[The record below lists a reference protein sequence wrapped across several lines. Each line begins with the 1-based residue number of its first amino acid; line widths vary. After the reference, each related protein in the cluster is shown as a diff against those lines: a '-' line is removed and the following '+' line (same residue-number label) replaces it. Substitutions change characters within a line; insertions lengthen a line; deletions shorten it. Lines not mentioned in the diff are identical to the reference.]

1 MTAFNKRVK
10 HPLSSTMFTS
20 LQHVSGLTGH
30 TCNTS
35 PIGASLSEPFMNCS
49 YIVVEISACL
59 SDPKSCVWERDS
71 QGNGAKGQGWCDL
84 WSPIKTIKIYHNRY
98 QAQVEPALYLCLVSH
113 KAHHLEGLMGPVV
126 CGSGGVRGGSR
137 GCLISIHH
145 NCLAVTITENF
156 WYHKVT
162 KDTSSFPFHASK
174 SAHLL
179 KNLYFFSSIN
189 TLESFLIVILFILHL
204 FLFTLTQK
212 NRKRL
217 CDDDCKS
224 SAV

>member
-1 MTAFNKRVK
+1 
-10 HPLSSTMFTS
+10 
-20 LQHVSGLTGH
+20 
-30 TCNTS
+30 
-35 PIGASLSEPFMNCS
+35 MNCS

-59 SDPKSCVWERDS
+59 SDPKSCVVWERDS
-71 QGNGAKGQGWCDL
+71 QGNGEKGQGWCDL

-98 QAQVEPALYLCLVSH
+98 QAQVEPALYL
-113 KAHHLEGLMGPVV
+113 EGLMGPVV
-126 CGSGGVRGGSR
+126 CGLGGVRGGSR
-137 GCLISIHH
+137 GCLISAHH
-145 NCLAVTITENF
+145 NCLVVTITENF

-179 KNLYFFSSIN
+179 TNLYFFSSIN
-189 TLESFLIVILFILHL
+189 TLESFLIVILFILYL

-224 SAV
+224 STV